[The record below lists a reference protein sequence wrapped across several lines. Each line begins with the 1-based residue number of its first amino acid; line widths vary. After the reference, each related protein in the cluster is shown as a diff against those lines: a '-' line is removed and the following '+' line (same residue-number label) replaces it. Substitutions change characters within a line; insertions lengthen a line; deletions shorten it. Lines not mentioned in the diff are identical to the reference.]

1 MQSSIL
7 RRALTGVALTAALS
21 APVAVAASAP
31 ALVMAEHQE
40 TEGPKPPPIRGF
52 AAGDSTD
59 DGDTADA
66 DRRIIVYS

>member
-7 RRALTGVALTAALS
+7 RRALTGVALSAALS
-21 APVAVAASAP
+21 APVVVAASAP
-31 ALVMAEHQE
+31 VLVTAESYE
-40 TEGPKPPPIRGF
+40 TEGPKPPPVNGL
-52 AAGDSTD
+52 AAADSTG